1 MGTNRI
7 VDRQQLRTMKKFFV
21 LVAFAAAAGF
31 ALLPAKRR
39 RMHKIYLLMPEI
51 DGQTVIPKGA
61 HVTGKVV
68 HVKKTEI
75 KVELRSVTLHGK
87 SYDLQTNSRRPSDK
101 VQVKSSDKSKEKKTD
116 NSVLGAK
123 TELIFKLSR
132 PVTVPAKG

>member
-51 DGQTVIPKGA
+51 DGRTVIFRWQIEPM
-61 HVTGKVV
+61 T
-68 HVKKTEI
+68 
-75 KVELRSVTLHGK
+75 TL
-87 SYDLQTNSRRPSDK
+87 YRRCSFRLTFPAAVD
-101 VQVKSSDKSKEKKTD
+101 
-116 NSVLGAK
+116 
-123 TELIFKLSR
+123 LSR
-132 PVTVPAKG
+132 VPARLWCDCWSQPPRLFCLFVIMRRLGGARSSRLFRNGVTRSSWKL